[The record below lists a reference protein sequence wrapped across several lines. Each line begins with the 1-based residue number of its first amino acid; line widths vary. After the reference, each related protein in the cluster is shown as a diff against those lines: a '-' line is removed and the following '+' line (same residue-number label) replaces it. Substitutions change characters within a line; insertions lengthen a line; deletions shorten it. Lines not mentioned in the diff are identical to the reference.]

1 MTTWITGSARVS
13 FFFEAPNCSVG
24 DHAVG
29 GRVSTLYLLRR
40 ELLDT
45 LGHDPD
51 TVTESDAAA
60 RGVQHR
66 AFASSMLMLTL
77 LDLLAKFAYRDKEGE
92 VGKRFR
98 QLLAEPDG
106 AALPR
111 DHAKVFWY
119 VRNSLM
125 HAFGLPHEGD
135 RKRLRL
141 QDVGAWR
148 RHPTNSEICAEIS
161 GGQAMLYVDGVY
173 SRVLRTIHWSHEKA
187 KRAPDSARFEEM
199 FSRYGSVFF
208 GHG

>member
-1 MTTWITGSARVS
+1 MTTWTTGSARVS

-51 TVTESDAAA
+51 TVSESEAVA
-60 RGVQHR
+60 RGVQRR
-66 AFASSMLMLTL
+66 AFASSMLMFTL
-77 LDLLAKFAYRDKEGE
+77 LDLLAKFAYGDKEGE
-92 VGKRFR
+92 VGKRFTE
-98 QLLAEPDG
+98 LLAEPGG
-106 AALPR
+106 ASLPP
-111 DHAKVFWY
+111 DHAKVFWF

-125 HAFGLPHEGD
+125 HAFGLPHDEG
-135 RKRLRL
+135 REKLGL
-141 QDVGAWR
+141 QNVGAWR
-148 RHPTNSEICAEIS
+148 RHPTDPEICADIS
-161 GGQAMLYVDGVY
+161 NGQALLYVDGVY
-173 SRVLRTIHWSHEKA
+173 RRVLHTIHWSREFA
-187 KRAPDSARFEEM
+187 EGAPDSARFEEM